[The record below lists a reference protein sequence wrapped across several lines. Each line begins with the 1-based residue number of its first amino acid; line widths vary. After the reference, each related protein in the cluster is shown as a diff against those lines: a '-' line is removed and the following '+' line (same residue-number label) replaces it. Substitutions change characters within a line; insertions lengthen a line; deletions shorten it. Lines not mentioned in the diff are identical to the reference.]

1 MVKRFTPKASD
12 YTKRLADVQAQ
23 ATKLR
28 KQLAALE
35 VEERSLKSFLSD
47 FYEEGSTL
55 VDYGGTTLVVS
66 YSESTRTYL
75 DQDKVRDMLIK
86 LGKKVPQTQT
96 AVISFKVRV
105 QK

>member
-28 KQLAALE
+28 KQLSALE
-35 VEERSLKSFLSD
+35 TEERSLKAFLSD
-47 FYEEGSTL
+47 FYEEGNTEVYYGDSTL
-55 VDYGGTTLVVS
+55 LVS

-75 DQDKVRDMLIK
+75 DQDKARDLLIK
-86 LGKKVPQTQT
+86 LGKKVPQTKT
-96 AVISFKVRV
+96 TVISFKVRV